1 RQVVTNHV
9 AARIRIVQGELAGS
23 VMDVREANRAR
34 GAWASHGSRERR
46 ESLPI
51 PSYRSRGLKAP
62 RRTRLVRCVAR
73 ETSCAP
79 SSRAYEAPHTSKC
92 GSGVRSRCQV
102 RFTKA
107 ALLT

>member
-1 RQVVTNHV
+1 REAKRVPAFESLTRPIDHPPRSARGGQRSPEPGDIHRQVVTNHV

-62 RRTRLVRCVAR
+62 RRTRLVRCVA
-73 ETSCAP
+73 
-79 SSRAYEAPHTSKC
+79 
-92 GSGVRSRCQV
+92 
-102 RFTKA
+102 
-107 ALLT
+107 